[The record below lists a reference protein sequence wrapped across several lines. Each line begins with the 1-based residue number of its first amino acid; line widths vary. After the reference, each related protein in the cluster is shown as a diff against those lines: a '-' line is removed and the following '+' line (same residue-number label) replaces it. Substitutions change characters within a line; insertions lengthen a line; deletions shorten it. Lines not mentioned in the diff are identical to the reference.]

1 MDEILL
7 IDKPAGMTSF
17 GVVARLRRVLSKQ
30 EGKKVKVGH
39 TGTLDPFATGLM
51 IIVTG
56 RMCRRAMEFTKLD
69 KWYEAEIILGAES
82 TTGDPEGE
90 LSRISDKKPDKGEI
104 KQVLKK
110 FTGKIEQTPPAFSA
124 VKVNGRRA
132 YQLARAG
139 KEVDIPKRTITIYA
153 LELIGYDYPVLK
165 LRMHVSSGTY
175 VRSLAADIG
184 KELKTGAYCQN
195 LRRIKIA
202 DYDVKNAK
210 VLADF
215 GILS

>member
-17 GVVARLRRVLSKQ
+17 GVVARLHRVLSRQ

-56 RMCRRAMEFTKLD
+56 KMCRRAMEFTKLD
-69 KWYEAEIILGAES
+69 KWYEAEIVLGIES

-90 LSRISDKKPDKGEI
+90 LSRISDRKPDKGEI
-104 KQVLKK
+104 KQVLQK

-139 KEVDIPKRTITIYA
+139 KEVDIPKRIITIYA

-165 LRMHVSSGTY
+165 LRAHVSSGTY
-175 VRSLAADIG
+175 IRSLAADIG

>member
-7 IDKPAGMTSF
+7 IDKPPGMTSF

-69 KWYEAEIILGAES
+69 KWYEAEIVLGIES
-82 TTGDPEGE
+82 TTGDSEGE
-90 LSRISDKKPDKGEI
+90 LSRISDRKPDKSEI

-132 YQLARAG
+132 YQLAREG

-153 LELIGYDYPVLK
+153 LELIEYDYPVLK
-165 LRMHVSSGTY
+165 LRAHVSSGTY
-175 VRSLAADIG
+175 IRSLAADIG

>member
-17 GVVARLRRVLSKQ
+17 GVVARLRRVLS
-30 EGKKVKVGH
+30 ERAGKKVKVGH

-56 RMCRRAMEFTKLD
+56 QMCRRAMEFTKLD
-69 KWYEAEIILGAES
+69 KWYETEIILGVES

-90 LSRISDKKPDKGEI
+90 RVKMSDRQPDMDEV
-104 KQVLKK
+104 KQVLQK
-110 FTGKIEQTPPAFSA
+110 FIGKIEQTPPIFSA
-124 VKVNGRRA
+124 VKINGRRA

-139 KEVDIPKRTITIYA
+139 KEVAIPKRTVMIYA
-153 LELIGYDYPVLK
+153 LELTKYSYPVLK
-165 LRMHVSSGTY
+165 LRAHVSSGTY
-175 VRSLAADIG
+175 IRSLAADVG

>member
-56 RMCRRAMEFTKLD
+56 QMCRRAMAFTKLD
-69 KWYEAEIILGAES
+69 KWYEAEIILGTES

-90 LSRISDKKPDKGEI
+90 LSRVSSKRPDKGEI
-104 KQVLKK
+104 KQVLQK

-132 YQLARAG
+132 YQLAREG
-139 KEVDIPKRTITIYA
+139 KEVDISKRTITIYA
-153 LELIGYDYPVLK
+153 LELIEYDYPVLK
-165 LRMHVSSGTY
+165 LRAHVSSGTY
-175 VRSLAADIG
+175 IRSLAADIG

>member
-56 RMCRRAMEFTKLD
+56 RMCRQAMEFTKLE
-69 KWYEAEIILGAES
+69 KWYEAEIILGTES

-90 LSRISDKKPDKGEI
+90 LSRISGKKPDEGEI
-104 KQVLKK
+104 KQVLQK

-139 KEVDIPKRTITIYA
+139 KEVDIPKRTITIYD

-165 LRMHVSSGTY
+165 LRTHVSSGTY

-184 KELKTGAYCQN
+184 KELKTSAYCQN

-202 DYDVKNAK
+202 DYDVKNAR

>member
-7 IDKPAGMTSF
+7 IDKPAGMASF

-165 LRMHVSSGTY
+165 LRAHVSSGTY
-175 VRSLAADIG
+175 IRSLAADIG

>member
-7 IDKPAGMTSF
+7 IDKPAGMASF

-69 KWYEAEIILGAES
+69 KWYEAEIILGTES

-104 KQVLKK
+104 NQVLKK

-132 YQLARAG
+132 YQLAREG
-139 KEVDIPKRTITIYA
+139 KEVNIPKRIVTIYA
-153 LELIGYDYPVLK
+153 LELIEYDYPVLK
-165 LRMHVSSGTY
+165 LRAHVSSGTY
-175 VRSLAADIG
+175 IRSLAADIG

-202 DYDVKNAK
+202 DYDVKNAR

>member
-7 IDKPAGMTSF
+7 IDKPPGMTSF

-69 KWYEAEIILGAES
+69 KWYEAEIILGTES

-90 LSRISDKKPDKGEI
+90 LSRISGKKPDEGEI
-104 KQVLKK
+104 KQVLQK

-132 YQLARAG
+132 YQLAREG
-139 KEVDIPKRTITIYA
+139 KEVNIPKRIVTIYT

-165 LRMHVSSGTY
+165 LRTHVSSGTY

-202 DYDVKNAK
+202 DYDVKNAR

>member
-7 IDKPAGMTSF
+7 IDKPPGMTSF
-17 GVVARLRRVLSKQ
+17 DVVARLRRVLSKQ

-56 RMCRRAMEFTKLD
+56 QMCRQAMEFTKLD
-69 KWYEAEIILGAES
+69 KWYEAEIVLGIES

-90 LSRISDKKPDKGEI
+90 LSRISDRKPDKGEI
-104 KQVLKK
+104 KQVLQK

-124 VKVNGRRA
+124 VKVNGQRA

-153 LELIGYDYPVLK
+153 LELIEYDYPVLK
-165 LRMHVSSGTY
+165 LRAHVSSGTY
-175 VRSLAADIG
+175 IRSLAADIG

-202 DYDVKNAK
+202 DYDVKNAR

>member
-69 KWYEAEIILGAES
+69 KWYEAEIILGIES

-90 LSRISDKKPDKGEI
+90 LSRISDRKPDKGEI

-153 LELIGYDYPVLK
+153 LELLGYDYPVLK
-165 LRMHVSSGTY
+165 LRAHVSSGTY
-175 VRSLAADIG
+175 IRSLAADIG
-184 KELKTGAYCQN
+184 KELKTGAYCHN

>member
-7 IDKPAGMTSF
+7 IDKPPDMTSF

-56 RMCRRAMEFTKLD
+56 QMCRRAMEFTKLD
-69 KWYEAEIILGAES
+69 KWYEAEIILGTES

-90 LSRISDKKPDKGEI
+90 LSRVSSKKPDEGEI
-104 KQVLKK
+104 KQVLQK

-132 YQLARAG
+132 YQLAREG

-165 LRMHVSSGTY
+165 LRAHVSSGTY
-175 VRSLAADIG
+175 IRSLAADIG

>member
-7 IDKPAGMTSF
+7 IDKPPGMTSF

-69 KWYEAEIILGAES
+69 KWYEAEIVLGIES
-82 TTGDPEGE
+82 TTGDSEGE
-90 LSRISDKKPDKGEI
+90 LSRISDRKPDKSEI

-110 FTGKIEQTPPAFSA
+110 FTGKIEQTPPVFSA

-132 YQLARAG
+132 YQLAREG
-139 KEVDIPKRTITIYA
+139 KEVDIPKRTITIYT
-153 LELIGYDYPVLK
+153 LELLGYDYPVLK
-165 LRMHVSSGTY
+165 LRAHVSSGTY
-175 VRSLAADIG
+175 IRSLAADIG

>member
-7 IDKPAGMTSF
+7 IDKPPGMTSF
-17 GVVARLRRVLSKQ
+17 GVVARLCRVLSKQ

-90 LSRISDKKPDKGEI
+90 LSRISGKRPDKSEI
-104 KQVLKK
+104 KQVLQK
-110 FTGKIEQTPPAFSA
+110 FTGKIEQIPPAFSA

-139 KEVDIPKRTITIYA
+139 KEVDIPKRIVTIYT

-165 LRMHVSSGTY
+165 LRTHVSSGTY

-202 DYDVKNAK
+202 DYDVKNAR

>member
-7 IDKPAGMTSF
+7 IDKPPGMTSF

-69 KWYEAEIILGAES
+69 KWYEAEIILGTES

-90 LSRISDKKPDKGEI
+90 LSRISGKKPDEGEI
-104 KQVLKK
+104 KQVLQK

-165 LRMHVSSGTY
+165 LRAHVSSGTY
-175 VRSLAADIG
+175 IRSLAADIG

-202 DYDVKNAK
+202 DYDVKNAR

>member
-56 RMCRRAMEFTKLD
+56 RMCRRAMAFTKLD
-69 KWYEAEIILGAES
+69 KWYEAEIILGTES
-82 TTGDPEGE
+82 TTGDQEGE

-104 KQVLKK
+104 NQVLKK

-132 YQLARAG
+132 YQLAREG
-139 KEVDIPKRTITIYA
+139 KEVNIPKRIVTIYA
-153 LELIGYDYPVLK
+153 LELIEYDYPVLK
-165 LRMHVSSGTY
+165 LRAHVSSGTY
-175 VRSLAADIG
+175 IRSLAADIG

-202 DYDVKNAK
+202 DYDVKNAR

>member
-7 IDKPAGMTSF
+7 IDKPPGMTSF

-56 RMCRRAMEFTKLD
+56 RTCRRAMEFTKLD

-90 LSRISDKKPDKGEI
+90 LSRISGKKPDEGEI
-104 KQVLKK
+104 KQVLQK

-139 KEVDIPKRTITIYA
+139 KKVDIPKRTITIYA
-153 LELIGYDYPVLK
+153 LGLIGYDYPVLK
-165 LRMHVSSGTY
+165 LRTHVSSGTY
-175 VRSLAADIG
+175 IRSLAADIG

-202 DYDVKNAK
+202 DYDVKNAR

>member
-7 IDKPAGMTSF
+7 IGKPAGMTSF

-90 LSRISDKKPDKGEI
+90 LSRISGKKPDEGEI
-104 KQVLKK
+104 KQVLQK
-110 FTGKIEQTPPAFSA
+110 FTGKIEQIPPAFSA

-165 LRMHVSSGTY
+165 LRAHVSSGTY
-175 VRSLAADIG
+175 IRSLAADIG

>member
-69 KWYEAEIILGAES
+69 KWYEAEIVLGAES

-90 LSRISDKKPDKGEI
+90 LSRISGKKPDESEI
-104 KQVLKK
+104 KQILQK

-139 KEVDIPKRTITIYA
+139 KEVDIPKRTITIYD

-165 LRMHVSSGTY
+165 LRTHVSSGTY

-202 DYDVKNAK
+202 DYDVKNAR